1 MADSD
6 IIIRVRTDGTAAA
19 ETALKR
25 LGDVGVRTEVVTDSM
40 ARAFEHNNRA
50 IQANIVAM
58 QAMQALGIV
67 TFLAGLVGG
76 VAKLNDTYTS
86 LTNKLVNANSAHEDL
101 VVVQQRVFDI
111 AQRSRTGL
119 EETAT
124 LYARLERS
132 LAQYGATS
140 TQIARVTETVSKAMI
155 VSGATAQ
162 EANAAI
168 IQLSQGLQSGVLR
181 GDEFRSVAEQ
191 APRLLKAMA
200 DSLGVTTGEL
210 RALAGQGKLT
220 ADVVARAIYDAS
232 AAIDKEFNNT
242 TATFSQK
249 LTVANNNLLKFA
261 GTNESVGGAT
271 SVLGDGILLLSQNL
285 DTVATI
291 VGVVATAFTGKLV
304 TALIASQAASIRVAA
319 AQAIEMATAK
329 ALTSTRVQD
338 AAAAVQ
344 QARATLA
351 VAEAD
356 KAAALAA
363 LQSNQAYYK
372 GIPTLNAYY
381 QAKNQ
386 VKTATTALT
395 TATTTMNDVVATA
408 TTRATVMATA
418 MTGLR
423 TALALVGG
431 PVGAIMLAVGAI
443 IMWNQHQERAIENAR
458 QLATD
463 TESLTNKLKNM
474 TTAQQ
479 EALQVELQRAAV
491 KLEEQLAKE
500 KAAYESLQIGVKNQI
515 ALSRDESQSMIIR
528 NSAVETAN
536 RLAGDAKI
544 KNGELS
550 TTQKELNQTRDNL
563 RVVTENLA
571 AGERGLRA
579 AVDDTN
585 ASMNLATKAA
595 TQRSDDLVKA
605 LQAQEAEADIAKLKL
620 QGNYRAAAQ
629 LADIQ
634 ARMPKVYAANKAF
647 IDDLIAGHAGLTTV
661 MTNQQIGIKRFI
673 DDAGE
678 AFDVQEKLRKQ
689 KLNEAQAKRDAA
701 AALRYEEQWDKA
713 YERTE
718 ARGATALDRL
728 RIQQEAEVRIMKVKA
743 EKAKAT
749 EEELGTALKA
759 IDTKYARQR
768 ADLAGQYKPGAQMVR
783 EWQIAQQ
790 EIKQLHEAGL
800 LTEEQYNQARLRL
813 LAEYYAKRAQMS
825 TLNPEQGAKDS
836 QTSELAALKAQ
847 YDQQMQMAMGN
858 EEQMTAIKENYER
871 KRADIQLRYAQQMAA
886 AQNSTTL
893 NYIQDIS
900 TIADS
905 VATVLDAAGAKG
917 SAAYKAM
924 FALSKGFAIAN
935 ATLNLTTAIMQA
947 MAAPDALSPVQKFA
961 NMAAIASA
969 GGALIGQIKSA
980 TMTGMAHDG
989 ITEIPKEGTWLLQ
1002 KGERVLSAQQ
1012 NADFTNFMNKGGG
1025 STGSQGGTTIVQHI
1039 TVTGNG
1045 DKTLKDAM
1053 QQAAKDGAQQGYN
1066 MVLRDTSS
1074 RGNISRSI
1082 GR

>member
-1 MADSD
+1 
-6 IIIRVRTDGTAAA
+6 
-19 ETALKR
+19 
-25 LGDVGVRTEVVTDSM
+25 
-40 ARAFEHNNRA
+40 
-50 IQANIVAM
+50 
-58 QAMQALGIV
+58 
-67 TFLAGLVGG
+67 
-76 VAKLNDTYTS
+76 
-86 LTNKLVNANSAHEDL
+86 
-101 VVVQQRVFDI
+101 
-111 AQRSRTGL
+111 
-119 EETAT
+119 
-124 LYARLERS
+124 
-132 LAQYGATS
+132 
-140 TQIARVTETVSKAMI
+140 
-155 VSGATAQ
+155 
-162 EANAAI
+162 
-168 IQLSQGLQSGVLR
+168 
-181 GDEFRSVAEQ
+181 
-191 APRLLKAMA
+191 
-200 DSLGVTTGEL
+200 
-210 RALAGQGKLT
+210 
-220 ADVVARAIYDAS
+220 
-232 AAIDKEFNNT
+232 
-242 TATFSQK
+242 
-249 LTVANNNLLKFA
+249 
-261 GTNESVGGAT
+261 
-271 SVLGDGILLLSQNL
+271 
-285 DTVATI
+285 
-291 VGVVATAFTGKLV
+291 
-304 TALIASQAASIRVAA
+304 
-319 AQAIEMATAK
+319 
-329 ALTSTRVQD
+329 
-338 AAAAVQ
+338 
-344 QARATLA
+344 
-351 VAEAD
+351 
-356 KAAALAA
+356 
-363 LQSNQAYYK
+363 
-372 GIPTLNAYY
+372 
-381 QAKNQ
+381 
-386 VKTATTALT
+386 
-395 TATTTMNDVVATA
+395 
-408 TTRATVMATA
+408 
-418 MTGLR
+418 
-423 TALALVGG
+423 
-431 PVGAIMLAVGAI
+431 
-443 IMWNQHQERAIENAR
+443 
-458 QLATD
+458 
-463 TESLTNKLKNM
+463 
-474 TTAQQ
+474 
-479 EALQVELQRAAV
+479 
-491 KLEEQLAKE
+491 
-500 KAAYESLQIGVKNQI
+500 
-515 ALSRDESQSMIIR
+515 MIIR